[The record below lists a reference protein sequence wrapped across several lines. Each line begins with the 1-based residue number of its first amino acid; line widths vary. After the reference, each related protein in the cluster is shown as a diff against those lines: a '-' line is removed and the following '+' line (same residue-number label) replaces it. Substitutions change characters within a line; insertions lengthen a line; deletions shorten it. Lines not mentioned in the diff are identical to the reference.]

1 MNPHRIPASR
11 RIASSAG
18 IPPPAGPPLG
28 IAAATPF
35 KPDVF
40 HRPVLQVECY
50 TAGTDPTGSIGIG
63 HLQSGPFGRIWARH
77 SRLSSLQTKTGATS
91 RVFPLFLILKRQQ
104 GLDAFVWR
112 CGAAERPGRGCIHTV
127 EVGPSRRQ
135 QAVLRCE
142 GGQPGRIG
150 LALIRVPD
158 LNPVQAQPGKLLQQ
172 LLVAV
177 RDRMGE
183 HRDPPP
189 RCG

>member
-18 IPPPAGPPLG
+18 IPSTSR
-28 IAAATPF
+28 ATPGYCRCNPF

-77 SRLSSLQTKTGATS
+77 SRLSSLQTKTGGLPHAF
-91 RVFPLFLILKRQQ
+91 FPLFLILKRQQ

-112 CGAAERPGRGCIHTV
+112 RGAAERPGRGCIHTV

-158 LNPVQAQPGKLLQQ
+158 LNPVRPSPVSSSSSSSL
-172 LLVAV
+172 
-177 RDRMGE
+177 R
-183 HRDPPP
+183 
-189 RCG
+189 